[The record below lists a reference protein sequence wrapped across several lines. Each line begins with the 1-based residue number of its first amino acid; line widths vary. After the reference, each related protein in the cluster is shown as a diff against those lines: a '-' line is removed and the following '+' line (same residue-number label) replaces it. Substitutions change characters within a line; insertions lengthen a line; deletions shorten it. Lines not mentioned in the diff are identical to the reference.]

1 MLAAVALVVAA
12 AVHTASHLLNTIPML
27 VSETNLTVLNANTKC
42 TICANN
48 EVCCILLPRVLQY
61 PTCPFDALPTYK
73 EVLFKSHWH
82 WALDRSPRAMV
93 FLTRHNAPAFLQHVP
108 ARAHHRCHV
117 LGDVAV
123 APRKQPVGGNCNAP

>member
-42 TICANN
+42 TICADN

-73 EVLFKSHWH
+73 EVLFKSFSSCYGISH
-82 WALDRSPRAMV
+82 APQCAGIPSTRSSTCTP
-93 FLTRHNAPAFLQHVP
+93 
-108 ARAHHRCHV
+108 
-117 LGDVAV
+117 
-123 APRKQPVGGNCNAP
+123 